1 MRPIA
6 VLHRLT
12 PLLLVPLA
20 AAIASTLAPSAARGD
35 DLPPTVIATL
45 DRAPIPVERFA
56 AALRETGVSL
66 AALDPED
73 RDRLKREMLQE
84 IIEQQILLREARD
97 RGIRVPD
104 ADVARAIAQARADA
118 SPEEFAAVLEERGLT
133 VAGWE
138 RHLRENL
145 TLARARS
152 SLVPPVAAPT
162 DAELKT
168 YYDGHPDEFVE
179 PETVDARQIVVATE
193 AEAAAARARLLAGA
207 SFNELAAAQST
218 APEAA
223 EGGRLGFVERGH
235 VPEGFEIVFSLK
247 PGEISPVV
255 HTPFGYHLFTVVA
268 RRPAMRPAYADV
280 APALRERLRR
290 ARQDEAVAAWIR
302 ERTGKTAIVINESV
316 LTGFDGRLVP

>member
-6 VLHRLT
+6 RLRRLT
-12 PLLLVPLA
+12 WLLLVPLA
-20 AAIASTLAPSAARGD
+20 AAIVSMLAPSARAG

-45 DRAPIPVERFA
+45 DHAPIPVERFA

-84 IIEQQILLREARD
+84 VIEQELLLREARD

-118 SPEEFAAVLEERGLT
+118 SPGEFAAVLEERGLT

-138 RHLRENL
+138 RRLRENL
-145 TLARARS
+145 TLSRVLA

-162 DAELKT
+162 DAELKA

-179 PETVDARQIVVATE
+179 PEAVDARQIVVATE

-207 SFNELAAAQST
+207 SFDELAATQST

-223 EGGRLGFVERGH
+223 EGGRLGFVQRGH
-235 VPEGFEIVFSLK
+235 VPDGFEIVFSLK
-247 PGEISPVV
+247 PGDISPVV
-255 HTPFGYHLFTVVA
+255 HTPFGYHLFTVGA
-268 RRPAMRPAYADV
+268 RRPATRLAYVDV
-280 APALRERLRR
+280 APELRERLLRT
-290 ARQDEAVAAWIR
+290 RQDEAVAAWIR
-302 ERTGKTAIVINESV
+302 ARTSKAAIVINEPV
-316 LTGFDGRLVP
+316 LAGFDGRPAP